1 MANRRFYWMKL
12 PSDYFGQLIQKK
24 MRKQPDGAEMQL
36 IYLKMLLYCID
47 KDAEIIF
54 QGVYDSV
61 EDEIAEEIGEEA
73 EAVKKTLSFLEANKK
88 LERTEHG
95 FILPEALERVGSEG
109 TSAERMRNMRQRKAS
124 QSDGEVSQCDTDVTG
139 CDAGGAQC
147 NVDIDIDKDIDIDI
161 DQEKDKDKS
170 KIKSIY
176 CAELSGTP
184 QRQQPPKTNKK
195 PETIEVEPVPSGY
208 KIILLDKSF
217 YEIPLEKLNFWK
229 ESYPAVDVEQEIRNM
244 AAWADANPTKRKT
257 RRGIEKFING
267 WLIRSQKEQ
276 LSSLEKET
284 DKNGTE
290 TIQNPEE
297 DPERISDIQ
306 EVWERLK
313 REGRV

>member
-147 NVDIDIDKDIDIDI
+147 NVDIDKDIDI

-176 CAELSGTP
+176 CVELSETP
-184 QRQQPPKTNKK
+184 QRQQPPKTDKK

-244 AAWADANPTKRKT
+244 EAWADANPIKRKT
-257 RRGIEKFING
+257 RNG
-267 WLIRSQKEQ
+267 STR
-276 LSSLEKET
+276 
-284 DKNGTE
+284 
-290 TIQNPEE
+290 
-297 DPERISDIQ
+297 
-306 EVWERLK
+306 
-313 REGRV
+313 

>member
-244 AAWADANPTKRKT
+244 EAWADANPIKRKT
-257 RRGIEKFING
+257 RNGVVRFITN
-267 WLIRSQKEQ
+267 W
-276 LSSLEKET
+276 
-284 DKNGTE
+284 
-290 TIQNPEE
+290 
-297 DPERISDIQ
+297 
-306 EVWERLK
+306 LK
-313 REGRV
+313 REQDKGGSYQRGNSQKGTAFNAFDYIQKQISGGSENDYTGTGF

>member
-47 KDAEIIF
+47 KDADIIF

-147 NVDIDIDKDIDIDI
+147 NVDIDKDIDI

-176 CAELSGTP
+176 CVELSETP
-184 QRQQPPKTNKK
+184 QRQQPPKTDKK

-244 AAWADANPTKRKT
+244 EAWADANPIKRKT
-257 RRGIEKFING
+257 RNGVVRFITN
-267 WLIRSQKEQ
+267 W
-276 LSSLEKET
+276 
-284 DKNGTE
+284 
-290 TIQNPEE
+290 
-297 DPERISDIQ
+297 
-306 EVWERLK
+306 LK
-313 REGRV
+313 REQDKGGSYQRGNSRQNASYDLESYLQQRINGGNANDNTGTGFTDYSAF